1 MNFVIIMISFL
12 TIILF
17 ITMLTYI
24 SFLIL
29 HESEL
34 LNRPWNNNISFLTNI
49 KNLNKIG
56 INKIQIV
63 KSRVSFIN
71 ITTKH
76 ISHTDCILYSKNKQ
90 YLLYTNTVNKKQY
103 LILDEIKLNDL
114 YNFTFKCK
122 YFNQIGDYYLEK
134 EIYNINNISVKEI
147 IDKYII
153 FCKLYHIIYFN
164 CHHRVNYLIK
174 CFS

>member
-1 MNFVIIMISFL
+1 MNFIIIVLSFL
-12 TIILF
+12 TSILF

-34 LNRPWNNNISFLTNI
+34 LNRPYNNNITFLTNI
-49 KNLNKIG
+49 KNLNKID

-63 KSRVSFIN
+63 KSRVSFTN
-71 ITTKH
+71 ITTNH
-76 ISHTDCILYSKNKQ
+76 ISHTDCILYSKNKE

-103 LILDEIKLNDL
+103 LILDEMKLKNS
-114 YNFTFKCK
+114 YKFTFKCK
-122 YFNQIGDYYLEK
+122 HLKQTEDYYLEK
-134 EIYNINNISVKEI
+134 EIYNINKTNLKEI
-147 IDKYII
+147 IDKYIR
-153 FCKLYHIIYFN
+153 FCKLYHITYFN

>member
-1 MNFVIIMISFL
+1 MNFIIIALSFL
-12 TIILF
+12 IIILF
-17 ITMLTYI
+17 ITMLSYI

-34 LNRPWNNNISFLTNI
+34 LNRPWNNNITFLTDI

-71 ITTKH
+71 ITAKH

-103 LILDEIKLNDL
+103 LILNEIKLKNS
-114 YNFTFKCK
+114 YKFNFKCK
-122 YFNQIGDYYLEK
+122 YFNRTEDYYLEK
-134 EIYNINNISVKEI
+134 EIYNINKTNLKEI
-147 IDKYII
+147 IDRYIK
-153 FCKLYHIIYFN
+153 FCKLYHITYFN

-174 CFS
+174 CFE